1 MHPAHMATIVTV
13 ICGMSLAAGIYVT
26 MDTEQ
31 EAQLARIKSLQS
43 DVRHW
48 KAIAYRA
55 QDYENQAIHDAQT
68 ETMAVYQRMQ
78 GEVDA
83 CRKGAK

>member
-1 MHPAHMATIVTV
+1 MHAYITALTTVFVGMVVAIGMWQAKDAELDEVMRQQTKMA
-13 ICGMSLAAGIYVT
+13 A
-26 MDTEQ
+26 
-31 EAQLARIKSLQS
+31 

-48 KAIAYRA
+48 KGIAYRA
-55 QDYENQAIHDAQT
+55 QDYENQAIHDAQA

-83 CRKGAK
+83 CRAGKR